1 MCLNIGTPPLS
12 TFVCCCFPPSS
23 PHTPHRLAEPRVYR
37 CSNNILLESLRWTFS
52 LWPSANRRTCL
63 ITSTLPQT
71 RPPKLL
77 RQLEKMRADR
87 IDHLSKKT
95 TPPVSIL
102 FGDAE
107 LLPPSSLML
116 SFQTQTLK
124 AGPSPAVSRR
134 NCCCEHPAAACCVA
148 AFQFIC
154 CSRLSAQPV
163 EMWQCDC
170 RACAAS
176 NIVQVWLHSEKW
188 RNPRW
193 KAKEQRCDGCNL
205 RTTQSSSW
213 SIFDVS

>member
-1 MCLNIGTPPLS
+1 M
-12 TFVCCCFPPSS
+12 
-23 PHTPHRLAEPRVYR
+23 
-37 CSNNILLESLRWTFS
+37 TFS
-52 LWPSANRRTCL
+52 LLPSANSCTCL

-77 RQLEKMRADR
+77 LQLEKMRADR
-87 IDHLSKKT
+87 INHLSKKP

-124 AGPSPAVSRR
+124 AEPSPAVSRQ
-134 NCCCEHPAAACCVA
+134 NCCCEHPVSACCVS

-154 CSRLSAQPV
+154 CSRLLAHPV
-163 EMWQCDC
+163 QMSDG

-188 RNPRW
+188 PGTRW

-205 RTTQSSSW
+205 HTTQSSFW
-213 SIFDVS
+213 NIFDV